1 MFLLFYTRY
10 VSYYS
15 WDIDDDEE
23 SLTLLQM
30 YKGFKNDLDSNN
42 CFINAVLQVILW
54 IADVHRLFFINQSF
68 GIVFVI
74 PKYCILQVF
83 VVFECSSSTLL

>member
-1 MFLLFYTRY
+1 MCLLFYLRH
-10 VSYYS
+10 VSNCL
-15 WDIDDDEE
+15 WDIDEDEE

-74 PKYCILQVF
+74 PRYCIPQVY
-83 VVFECSSSTLL
+83 VVFECPSSTLI